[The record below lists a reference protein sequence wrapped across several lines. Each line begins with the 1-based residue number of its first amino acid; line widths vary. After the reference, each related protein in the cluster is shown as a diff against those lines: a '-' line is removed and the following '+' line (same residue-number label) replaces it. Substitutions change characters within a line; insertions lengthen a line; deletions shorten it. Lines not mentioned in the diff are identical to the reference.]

1 MADKIINTGNW
12 FLVEIIE
19 RCEPVDTDFTKPLR
33 RCTVWGN
40 MHLIRASSPQKAFD
54 KAEKLGK
61 EGNYTFRNV
70 DKLDMKWEFVGIGDI
85 LPIYEDIEDKAEL
98 MWTDYGFISAKRSER
113 FVRTK
118 AEIMAEIKPKK
129 KEKLPPTNAIA
140 NAGLRER

>member
-1 MADKIINTGNW
+1 MEDKIINKGNW

-19 RCEPVDTDFTKPLR
+19 RCEPVDNDISKPLR

-40 MHLIRASSPQKAFD
+40 MHLIQAPSPEKAFD

-61 EGNYTFRNV
+61 EGNYAFKNV

-113 FVRTK
+113 FVKTK
-118 AEIMAEIKPKK
+118 TELLKNIKPKK
-129 KEKLPPTNAIA
+129 
-140 NAGLRER
+140 